1 MRNIEWIV
9 VVKFL
14 AISFLIAF
22 VICFMASCGRK
33 NWQNR
38 GIKKGWLDTTTH
50 VHNFEVKADSA
61 KKDKAIKKIADDIDS
76 ALIKK
81 GLKPL
86 DSATKE
92 TVKEVL
98 KYDIDTI
105 YLPMVFPDQ
114 IITFEDGSQATIGF
128 TKDGKLTGKFIFKS
142 SDAKPIIKE
151 PWYKGREPWYI
162 LIILILLFLFWY
174 RK

>member
-1 MRNIEWIV
+1 MNRY
-9 VVKFL
+9 FL
-14 AISFLIAF
+14 YWLLLLTVCVMAIM
-22 VICFMASCGRK
+22 CSCGRK

-38 GIKKGWLDTTTH
+38 GLKKGWLDTTTH
-50 VHNFEVKADSA
+50 VNTFEFKPDSA
-61 KKDKAIKKIADDIDS
+61 KKDEAIKKVADKIDS
-76 ALIKK
+76 ALSEK
-81 GLKPL
+81 GLNPM

-92 TVKEVL
+92 VIKWVL
-98 KYDIDTI
+98 KREIEKVYI
-105 YLPMVFPDQ
+105 PMVYPDQ

-151 PWYKGREPWYI
+151 PWYKSREPWYI

-174 RK
+174 SRK